1 MFDIQPL
8 VIISTG
14 YLLLLFACAWITEKG
29 WFPRRVVQ
37 HPVTYVL
44 SLGVYASSWA
54 YYGSTGVAY
63 DFGYAF
69 LAFYFGLSGAF
80 LLAPVLLNPIL
91 NIVKKHQLSSLADLF
106 AFRFRSPVA
115 GTISAL
121 LLFVTLMPLLALQIQ
136 AVSDS
141 IHLITDQSSA
151 DTLAI
156 GFCISMMLFT
166 VLFGSRPITSRDHH
180 QGLVFAIAVES
191 LLKMTVILVVGG
203 VILFQVFGGMDGLD
217 TWLNANSK
225 NIFAMNTPLEEGPW
239 RTTLLMFFAS
249 AIVMPHMFHMTFTE
263 NRDRKTLYAA
273 SWGLP
278 LFLLALS
285 ISTPLIIWAAI
296 KLNVNTLP
304 EYFPLA
310 IGQALNQRWLT
321 LIVYLGG
328 LSAAS
333 SLMIVT
339 TLALSSMMLNHIV
352 LPIYQQI
359 EHVNS
364 EINIYRRVIWLK
376 RGLMI
381 VLIIAA
387 YCFYRLLHDDSDL
400 HKLNIVAYAGA
411 LQLLPGALCTLYWE
425 RANHKGFISGVL
437 AGTSLWF
444 MTFMLPLAID
454 IVPLFVEGDRVQSW
468 IVGHWHL
475 AAGAALFVNITVF
488 VTVSLLTRA
497 TEAEQ
502 RVARACVVQHVTA
515 GAQSVPKAQ
524 SALAFQEMLCEPLG
538 KRAAQK
544 EVSRALA
551 ELGLKFDEKR
561 PGELARLR
569 DKIESNLSGFMGPTV
584 ALEIVN
590 TFLPLDSD
598 KSYIHQ
604 DWHFLESR
612 LEVYHSE
619 LTGLAAELDSLRRY
633 HRKTLYSIPL
643 GVCAVGHGDILLWNP
658 AMVAMTGLETEQV
671 LGFPV
676 SGLPEP
682 WVSLLGTF
690 IDQDRTSLNKYR
702 IDVEGT
708 LRCFSVHKA
717 SIDSEA
723 ITMDGNQVLLL
734 EDLTE
739 HQQLEDQLIH
749 SERLASIGQL
759 AAGVAHEIGNP
770 ITGIDC
776 LAQEL
781 KGFSTDPTIR
791 ESAQQIL
798 EQTKRVGN
806 IVQML
811 VSYAHSGQTR
821 QGVTGN
827 AQPVRLYECVGEAMA
842 LLQLNAKHDE
852 LTFLNRCNPEH
863 WVLAGYQK
871 LQQVFIN
878 LLSNA
883 ADASPKGG
891 HITVSTTE
899 KRHTVDIV
907 VEDHGHGIPQNIK
920 EKLFDPFFTTKEAG
934 KGTGLGLALAWN
946 IVEAYFGTI
955 RVISPVNEVSHS
967 GTCFIVSLPRIES
980 VHAKQQQEITHSGE
994 WV

>member
-1 MFDIQPL
+1 MFDLQPL
-8 VIISTG
+8 VIIGTG

-29 WFPRRVVQ
+29 WFPRRLVQ

-54 YYGSTGVAY
+54 YYGSMGVAY
-63 DFGYAF
+63 DFGYGF

-80 LLAPVLLNPIL
+80 LLAPVLLSPIL

-106 AFRFRSPVA
+106 AFRFRSPAA

-121 LLFVTLMPLLALQIQ
+121 LLFVTLMPLLSLQIQ
-136 AVSDS
+136 AVSHS
-141 IHLITDQSSA
+141 IHLVTDQSSPV
-151 DTLAI
+151 TLAI
-156 GFCISMMLFT
+156 GFCILMILFT
-166 VLFGSRPITSRDHH
+166 VLFGSQPITSGDHH

-191 LLKMTVILVVGG
+191 LLKIIVILVVGG
-203 VILFQVFGGMDGLD
+203 VILFQVFGGLEGLD
-217 TWLNANSK
+217 AWLNANRK
-225 NIFAMNTPLEEGPW
+225 NILTMRTSLEEGPW

-263 NRDRKTLYAA
+263 NRDSRALYAA

-278 LFLLALS
+278 LFLLVLS
-285 ISTPLIIWAAI
+285 ISTPLIIWSAI

-310 IGQALNQRWLT
+310 IGQALNQPWLT

-339 TLALSSMMLNHIV
+339 TMALSSIMLNHIV

-359 EHVNS
+359 ERVNP
-364 EINIYRRVIWLK
+364 EINIYRRVMWFK
-376 RGLMI
+376 RGLIM

-387 YCFYRLLHDDSDL
+387 YCFYRLLHGDSDL
-400 HKLNIVAYAGA
+400 YTLNIVAYVGA

-425 RANHKGFISGVL
+425 KGNHKGFISGVL
-437 AGTSLWF
+437 AGTCLWF
-444 MTFMLPLAID
+444 MTLMLPLTID
-454 IVPLFVEGDRVQSW
+454 ITPLFVEGIRVQSW
-468 IVGHWHL
+468 IAEHWYL
-475 AAGAALFVNITVF
+475 AAVVALSVNIIVF
-488 VTVSLLTRA
+488 VAVSLLTEA

-502 RVARACVVQHVTA
+502 RVARECMVQHVTA
-515 GAQSVPKAQ
+515 GTQSIPKAQ
-524 SALAFQEMLCEPLG
+524 SALAFQKMLCEPLG
-538 KRAAQK
+538 KRAARK

-551 ELGLKFDEKR
+551 ELGLKFDEQR
-561 PGELARLR
+561 STELARLR
-569 DKIESNLSGFMGPTV
+569 DKIQSNLSGFMGPTV

-590 TFLPLDSD
+590 RFLPLDND

-612 LEVYHSE
+612 LEAYHSE

-633 HRKTLYSIPL
+633 HRETLYSIPL

-658 AMVAMTGLETEQV
+658 AMVKMTGLETKQV
-671 LGFPV
+671 LGLPV
-676 SGLPEP
+676 SNLPSP
-682 WVSLLGTF
+682 WASLLGTF
-690 IDQDRTSLNKYR
+690 IGQGRTFLNKYR
-702 IDVEGT
+702 VDVEGT
-708 LRCFSVHKA
+708 PRCFSVHKA
-717 SIDSEA
+717 NIDSNA

-781 KGFSTDPTIR
+781 KSFSSDPDIR

-811 VSYAHSGQTR
+811 VSYAHSGQAK
-821 QGVTGN
+821 QGVKGN
-827 AQPVRLYECVGEAMA
+827 AQPVRLYECVGEAIA
-842 LLQLNAKHDE
+842 LLQLNSKHDG
-852 LTFLNRCNPEH
+852 LTFLNCCNPEH

-883 ADASPKGG
+883 ADASPTGSD
-891 HITVSTTE
+891 ITITTTE
-899 KRHTVDIV
+899 KRHTVDIA

-955 RVISPVNEVSHS
+955 RVISPVNEVSRS
-967 GTCFIVSLPRIES
+967 GTCFIVSLPCIDSAYAE
-980 VHAKQQQEITHSGE
+980 QQQETRHSGE